1 MINQSFSIMDK
12 RINNGGARNGSGRK
26 PKADELKLVEKLDTL
41 IDRDIVVKKLGE
53 LLAKGDIRALQLY
66 FNYRYGRPKE
76 KIDINSSEGL
86 NINFKDLIKFK

>member
-1 MINQSFSIMDK
+1 MDK